1 MPSNP
6 VHIITM
12 IRILAELRDPLIRW
26 FKSHPSPPVAIISD
40 MFLGWTNHL
49 ARQLNIRRIVFSPSG
64 AMALSVI
71 YSLWRDMPKRN
82 QNELFSFS
90 RIPNSPEFPWFQ
102 ISTIYRTYVEGGTD
116 SEFIKD
122 AFCANLASWG
132 LVVNSFT
139 ELEAVYLDHLKKE
152 FGHHDHVWAVGPLFP
167 HPGPSSVPVDDVLTW
182 LDRCEENKVVY
193 VCFGSQTSLT
203 NDQLEQLAS
212 SLGRSRVKFIWCI
225 REEEHVRG
233 YNMIPSGFEDR
244 MAGRGLI
251 IRGWAPQVLILS
263 HRAVGAFLTH
273 CGWNSV
279 LEGLV
284 AGVPMLAWPMG
295 ADQFVNASL
304 LVDKLKVA
312 VRACEGATTVPNW
325 EELARVI
332 KESVSENR
340 VNRERVQKLSS
351 VAVDAIKDGG
361 GSSVKGLEM
370 LVQNLVKLKLKSSDL

>member
-1 MPSNP
+1 
-6 VHIITM
+6 
-12 IRILAELRDPLIRW
+12 
-26 FKSHPSPPVAIISD
+26 
-40 MFLGWTNHL
+40 
-49 ARQLNIRRIVFSPSG
+49 
-64 AMALSVI
+64 
-71 YSLWRDMPKRN
+71 
-82 QNELFSFS
+82 
-90 RIPNSPEFPWFQ
+90 
-102 ISTIYRTYVEGGTD
+102 
-116 SEFIKD
+116 
-122 AFCANLASWG
+122 
-132 LVVNSFT
+132 
-139 ELEAVYLDHLKKE
+139 
-152 FGHHDHVWAVGPLFP
+152 
-167 HPGPSSVPVDDVLTW
+167 
-182 LDRCEENKVVY
+182 
-193 VCFGSQTSLT
+193 
-203 NDQLEQLAS
+203 
-212 SLGRSRVKFIWCI
+212 
-225 REEEHVRG
+225 VRG